1 MTSQV
6 EAKRAFFSVN
16 LVGKKTVG
24 GGFIFPVDHWSLA
37 HQSQEAESLEVFSL
51 LEMDAFESFHFNTN
65 KCLCHSA
72 S

>member
-1 MTSQV
+1 M
-6 EAKRAFFSVN
+6 
-16 LVGKKTVG
+16 

>member
-1 MTSQV
+1 MTPQV
-6 EAKRAFFSVN
+6 EAKRAFFSVD
-16 LVGKKTVG
+16 LVEENSGR
-24 GGFIFPVDHWSLA
+24 GFIFPVDHWSLA